1 MAKAETYIGFA
12 IKAGKL
18 IRGSGAV
25 ENIKK
30 TVYLLI
36 ADYNASENTK
46 KLIMKFKNRFSC
58 PLIYFKENFE
68 KSVNRAGCKV
78 AAVLD
83 ENLARA
89 ICENPGDNVIYK

>member
-30 TVYLLI
+30 TVYLII
-36 ADYNASENTK
+36 ADFNASDNTK
-46 KLIMKFKNRFSC
+46 KLIIKYKNRFSC
-58 PLIYFKENFE
+58 PLMYFKEGFE
-68 KSVNRAGCKV
+68 KAVNRAGCKV

-89 ICENPGDNVIYK
+89 ILDNRGDNVII